1 MILNIFRLNWILIDL
16 VIIALL
22 IIVLISLKWFKL
34 KFRWRKDLSN
44 EALELLNFDFSEIG
58 IQNQHIIVKKAFY
71 LKNKNLEDKSKLI
84 IFLFPKQKR
93 KLLYILT
100 EGLASYGCTVVILN
114 VKFKIKNNKNHEQ
127 ISKEIKNLLLNISNY
142 FIKEEGLPIGFNCSL
157 ISFYSFISL
166 NYLIDS
172 DPNIL
177 RLILINPNLKK
188 KYFKKID
195 DKENLNPKSSL
206 KIYFIFSEKSSFFL
220 NNQYLKNYLNRNS
233 REHAKLL
240 YLKTIEKAKA
250 SFKYYE
256 TILLGI
262 LIDIIKKKSS

>member
-1 MILNIFRLNWILIDL
+1 MILNIFQLNWILIDL

-34 KFRWRKDLSN
+34 KFRWRKNLSD
-44 EALELLNFDFSEIG
+44 EALELLNFDFSEIC

-71 LKNKNLEDKSKLI
+71 LKNKNMEDKSKLI
-84 IFLFPKQKR
+84 IFLFPRKKR

-100 EGLASYGCTVVILN
+100 EGLASYGYTVVFLN
-114 VKFKIKNNKNHEQ
+114 VNFKIKNNKNHDQ
-127 ISKEIKNLLLNISNY
+127 ISKEIKNLYLKISNY
-142 FIKEEGLPIGFNCSL
+142 FKAQGLPIGFNCSL
-157 ISFYSFISL
+157 VSFYSFISL

-195 DKENLNPKSSL
+195 DKENLNPKTSL

-220 NNQYLKNYLNRNS
+220 KNQYLKNYLNRNS
-233 REHAKLL
+233 REPAKLL
-240 YLKTIEKAKA
+240 YLETIIKKAKA

-262 LIDIIKKKSS
+262 LIDIIDKKSS